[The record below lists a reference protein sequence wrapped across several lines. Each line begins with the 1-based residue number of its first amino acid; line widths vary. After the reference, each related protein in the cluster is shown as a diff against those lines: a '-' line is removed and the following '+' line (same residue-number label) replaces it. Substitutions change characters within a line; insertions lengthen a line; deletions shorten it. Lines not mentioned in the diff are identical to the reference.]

1 MASWLSKLLLLL
13 SVLLMP
19 LAMAPA
25 SASASAPEHDG
36 AEHSIMAMEHCPDQ
50 GSKPDLAP
58 GIAACSM
65 ACAAALPAFTAVL
78 GEQALPKGT
87 PSNDFEPRKL
97 AGLDPESADPPP
109 RSA

>member
-1 MASWLSKLLLLL
+1 MATWLAKLMLLL

-25 SASASAPEHDG
+25 AAAAQDASAAHSA
-36 AEHSIMAMEHCPDQ
+36 MAMEHCPDE

-65 ACAAALPAFTAVL
+65 ACAAALPAFAAVVT
-78 GEQALPKGT
+78 QPSLPNPLPAGL
-87 PSNDFEPRKL
+87 FEPARL
-97 AGLDPESADPPP
+97 DGLDPESADPPP
-109 RSA
+109 RAA